1 MPGVFLRPS
10 AFASDLDHTGREV
23 GHGGTRM
30 TRMVSAGFQGKNY
43 SKTQGFHP
51 SNLGL
56 PMNFQSKPALQL
68 SFSSENGVPG
78 YPQFPKDYNGFIYI
92 YIYIYNIYIHLYTY
106 TYIYIN
112 TYYHS
117 QQNCL
122 TWQFRASP
130 ICGNSRPTLPM
141 ISQSIFMI
149 PQPLVLSPIQLE
161 QHQAFKR

>member
-1 MPGVFLRPS
+1 MPGVFLLPS

-92 YIYIYNIYIHLYTY
+92 YIIFIYIYTH
-106 TYIYIN
+106 TYIYKYILPFPIELFDMAISGIPN
-112 TYYHS
+112 LWQQQTHIADDIPVYLHDTPTTGFIPHS
-117 QQNCL
+117 IG
-122 TWQFRASP
+122 TTSSF
-130 ICGNSRPTLPM
+130 
-141 ISQSIFMI
+141 
-149 PQPLVLSPIQLE
+149 
-161 QHQAFKR
+161 